1 MIALKYT
8 HSFNGL
14 ALFMK
19 SIFLGLILS
28 LGACATE
35 NGLRAEQIRAG
46 ENYVESFADVNVGTI
61 AQDAYKNV
69 FKVGDTA
76 DVNVFNVENLSDTY
90 VVDGAG
96 NISFPLI
103 GTIRVVGLSTT
114 QLQQTLTDRYG
125 AQYLQNPSINVKL
138 DSKDLGRIVVDGS
151 VNQPGVFEIKDVIR
165 LTEAIALAEGL
176 DEIESD
182 GSLVYITRTING
194 QRKVSE
200 ADLREIRKFA
210 AIDPQI
216 IPDDVIFVQDKAGRI
231 AFREFLRAVPL
242 LNPVVLLATR

>member
-1 MIALKYT
+1 M
-8 HSFNGL
+8 
-14 ALFMK
+14 
-19 SIFLGLILS
+19 
-28 LGACATE
+28 
-35 NGLRAEQIRAG
+35 
-46 ENYVESFADVNVGTI
+46 
-61 AQDAYKNV
+61 
-69 FKVGDTA
+69 
-76 DVNVFNVENLSDTY
+76 
-90 VVDGAG
+90 
-96 NISFPLI
+96 
-103 GTIRVVGLSTT
+103 VGLSTT

-176 DEIESD
+176 DEIESN

-200 ADLREIRKFA
+200 VDLREIRKFA

-216 IPDDVIFVQDKAGRI
+216 IPDDVIFVQGEAGRI
-231 AFREFLRAVPL
+231 AFREFLRTVPL